1 MPDFLCGCCRSEL
14 RSSRLHGKHFNESP
28 ISPALAD
35 SLTRALP
42 AVSGNQAQL
51 YLREVQLTLA
61 FGILFTAAI

>member
-1 MPDFLCGCCRSEL
+1 M
-14 RSSRLHGKHFNESP
+14 HGKHFNESP